1 MTKDVLEQ
9 LNKIKE
15 EGSVLKGRV
24 KLVEEHNK
32 DHQNKYGT
40 DILQLE
46 LPSGLKGI
54 IKREDLDVR
63 VIKQSLVPYVGKQ
76 LRFII
81 KDIADDG
88 TLICSRKEVKE
99 AQRDELIKK
108 LEAGEEFDAKIT
120 HIEKF
125 GAYLTIE
132 GTSVVLRNMDFST
145 DHTIISDLYKVGD
158 TIRVKL
164 HRVASTKRILVEAVE
179 KFCNPTTV
187 DFSTFAPNQ
196 VVYGRVRTVKTW
208 GCYVC
213 IAPNL
218 DALAPNPDD
227 FDVEEGMTVLLRTT
241 KVDQE
246 QQRVRGKVLKVINE
260 DDDFDLDM

>member
-1 MTKDVLEQ
+1 MEKEILEQ
-9 LNKIKE
+9 LKTLQA
-15 EGSVLKGRV
+15 EGKVLKGRV

-46 LPSGLKGI
+46 LTSGLKGI

-76 LRFII
+76 VRFII
-81 KDIADDG
+81 KDIEEDG

-108 LEAGEEFDAKIT
+108 LEAGETFDARIT
-120 HIEKF
+120 HIERF
-125 GAYLTIE
+125 GAYCNIE
-132 GTSVVLRNMDFST
+132 GTSVVLRNMDFSD
-145 DHTIISDLYKVGD
+145 DHTIISDIYKVGD
-158 TIRVKL
+158 SIKVKL
-164 HRVASTKRILVEAVE
+164 HKVASTKRILVEAVE
-179 KFCNPTTV
+179 KYCNPTAV
-187 DFSTFAPNQ
+187 DFDTFATNQ
-196 VVYGRVRTVKTW
+196 VVYGRIRTVRTW
-208 GCYVC
+208 GCYVN
-213 IAPNL
+213 IAPGL
-218 DALAPNPDD
+218 DALAPIPDT

-241 KVDQE
+241 KVDPE
-246 QQRVRGKVLKVINE
+246 QRRVRGKVIQIVNE